1 MEAASG
7 SFPPSAPQPCHR
19 DSSTDGAPP
28 NDDLPAT
35 SITLIGTTR
44 IASGCRS
51 DVYVADFRPP
61 VGSGGTATGATT
73 RVALKVATVPTADGP
88 GAAAEAALSD
98 ALLRKEAALY
108 RTLRHPA
115 LLGCA
120 GALTLA
126 NGRRALVL
134 EFAGGGTLGAA
145 RDRAA
150 AAGSLLPPRFAVAA
164 LRDVAAALAYLH
176 AAGYVH
182 GDVHVGNV
190 LLTGA
195 VDGGGAGGG
204 GGGGGGGGTAAAAT
218 PVARLADLGTVRD
231 VRRAGD
237 GVYFPVPG
245 VAAWPAARA
254 PPGPAHTAPEA
265 LRDGSCAAPA
275 DVWSWGVLAAEIVG
289 GRSPWGGLDPAARG
303 DRAVLR
309 RQLLDGAAVPW
320 PPGGRGG
327 GPFGPLMA
335 LGRAAT
341 RRQAEERPTAGELL
355 ASLDALLATL

>member
-1 MEAASG
+1 MEAANVA
-7 SFPPSAPQPCHR
+7 FPPSTPHPSHG
-19 DSSTDGAPP
+19 DPSTDGAPP
-28 NDDLPAT
+28 HDDLPAT

-51 DVYVADFRPP
+51 DVYVADYRPP
-61 VGSGGTATGATT
+61 VGSGGAATGGTT

-88 GAAAEAALSD
+88 AAAAEAALSD

-120 GALTLA
+120 GGLTLA

-134 EFAGGGTLGAA
+134 EFAAGGTLGAA

-150 AAGSLLPPRFAVAA
+150 AAGSLLPPRFAVAV

-182 GDVHVGNV
+182 GDVHVANV

-204 GGGGGGGGTAAAAT
+204 GGGGGTAAPAA
-218 PVARLADLGTVRD
+218 PIARLADLGTVRD

-245 VAAWPAARA
+245 VAAWPAARSS
-254 PPGPAHTAPEA
+254 PGPAHTAPEA
-265 LRDGSCAAPA
+265 LRDGVAAPPA
-275 DVWSWGVLAAEIVG
+275 DVWSWGVLAAEVVG
-289 GRSPWGGLDPAARG
+289 GRSPWGALDPAARA

-309 RQLLDGAAVPW
+309 HKLLHGAPVPW

-327 GPFGPLMA
+327 AAFGALRA

-341 RRQAEERPTAGELL
+341 RRQVAERPTAGALL